1 MSAKTVRRAH
11 VVAMTAALVAA
22 LGLGLALVWL
32 NIGRVNQAYALKTL
46 EAELADKSDLVAKL
60 EVERDN
66 LIAPR
71 RLREEAEKLGLAPA
85 RPGQIRTLAA
95 RPGKAGE

>member
-1 MSAKTVRRAH
+1 VSAKVARRTYVLAMS
-11 VVAMTAALVAA
+11 VALAAAI
-22 LGLGLALVWL
+22 GLGLALVWL
-32 NIGRVNQAYALKTL
+32 NIERVNRAYALKAT

-66 LIAPR
+66 LLAPH
-71 RLREEAEKLGLAPA
+71 RLREEAERLGLSPA

-95 RPGKAGE
+95 RARGAKE